1 MLKNAIECINKIII
15 IRQLCLRCR
24 RQAVF
29 FVLNIQ
35 CKCNDKIMTQR
46 SGKMVFTKTSK
57 YQEER

>member
-29 FVLNIQ
+29 FV
-35 CKCNDKIMTQR
+35 
-46 SGKMVFTKTSK
+46 VFKNMLGC
-57 YQEER
+57 